1 MKKYGYTAIICAA
14 AMMLAASGCKSEE
27 IAATTTPAE
36 TIPAET
42 SEVTAPAAAP
52 AGTDDTTAPAS
63 ETRAAETT
71 TVKETDTESPASEVT
86 TAAHTPDETFET
98 TVINGESVVVMTT
111 SSQAVTAA
119 VTTTTTAASSETT
132 KATTNATT
140 TKKEEVTEATNTQKA
155 VPDEGDIKLE
165 IISGADVITTKVAYI
180 SVKASYLGDDESC
193 FYLGEQYT
201 LEKLVDG
208 KWETIPFAD
217 DVCWLDIAYEVSQYS
232 QPTIT
237 VNLEKDT
244 YKVPLTPGKYHV
256 GISVSSVESR
266 DPIICFAEFEIVDSV
281 EEPEYE
287 LIETNGH
294 ERFII
299 DEIKEDRFE
308 CEMYFPLPLR
318 YSVLCDTSKYE
329 DFCVGDYIEVDYSEM
344 YMIDSEHFRVIPTS
358 IEFSDFMPDP
368 DVCYKPV
375 IYLYPQEETEVSVKL
390 DFNGR
395 LTITDPEY
403 GEGWTVTAKPD
414 GTLICEGREY
424 PYLFWEGKKNYELD
438 TSSGFCVRGRD
449 TAKFLAEKL
458 AYLGL
463 NESESREFM
472 EFWLSAMTGNEYNI
486 ITFAGKDYTDN
497 AKLDIAPS
505 PDTLIRVFMTYTPSS
520 CYVDIPEQ
528 TLEPAPERDGFT
540 VVEWGGCVTLTDNG

>member
-1 MKKYGYTAIICAA
+1 MKKYGYTALICTAAII
-14 AMMLAASGCKSEE
+14 LAASGCKSEE
-27 IAATTTPAE
+27 ITALTTPGVSMPGETSDVTVPAAASASTESTTLPAVETTPAE
-36 TIPAET
+36 TTTVSE
-42 SEVTAPAAAP
+42 SSEREVTSAPHIP
-52 AGTDDTTAPAS
+52 
-63 ETRAAETT
+63 E
-71 TVKETDTESPASEVT
+71 
-86 TAAHTPDETFET
+86 ETFET
-98 TVINGESVVVMTT
+98 IVMNGESFVVMTT
-111 SSQAVTAA
+111 SSQAATAA
-119 VTTTTTAASSETT
+119 VTTTTTAAASETT
-132 KATTNATT
+132 KATTDVTTAKDTEVSVTTNA
-140 TKKEEVTEATNTQKA
+140 VKA
-155 VPDEGDIKLE
+155 IPDANDFKLE
-165 IISGADVITTKVAYI
+165 IISGADVITKKVGYI
-180 SVKASYLGDDESC
+180 SVKASYLGDDDS
-193 FYLGEQYT
+193 FFIIGEQYT

-217 DVCWLDIAYEVSQYS
+217 DVCWLDIAYEVSRRS

-256 GISVSSVESR
+256 GISVTSDESR
-266 DPIICFAEFEIVDSV
+266 DPIICFAEFEIVDSDK
-281 EEPEYE
+281 EPEYE
-287 LIETNGH
+287 LVETNGH

-299 DEIKEDRFE
+299 DEIKKDCFE
-308 CEMYFPLPLR
+308 CEMYFPLPSR

-424 PYLFWEGKKNYELD
+424 PYLFWEGEKNYELD

-472 EFWLSAMTGNEYNI
+472 EFWLPAMTGNEYNI

-528 TLEPAPERDGFT
+528 TLEPAPEREGFT

>member
-1 MKKYGYTAIICAA
+1 MRKYGYTALICAA
-14 AMMLAASGCKSEE
+14 AMMLASAGCQSSE
-27 IAATTTPAE
+27 INAVTTP
-36 TIPAET
+36 ET
-42 SEVTAPAAAP
+42 SETVAAALPAPAASTANEEE
-52 AGTDDTTAPAS
+52 TTVA
-63 ETRAAETT
+63 AAEPATE
-71 TVKETDTESPASEVT
+71 VEETAVSYAPEVT
-86 TAAHTPDETFET
+86 SAAHEPGEPFET
-98 TVINGESVVVMTT
+98 TIIDGESIVVMTT
-111 SSQAVTAA
+111 STQAAETTVVTEETTVAKTTTD
-119 VTTTTTAASSETT
+119 VTTTPKATEIPETT
-132 KATTNATT
+132 
-140 TKKEEVTEATNTQKA
+140 VLQKA
-155 VPDEGDIKLE
+155 IPDDGDIELE
-165 IISGADVITTKVAYI
+165 LISGADVITTKVPSI
-180 SVKASYLGDDESC
+180 SVKVNYLADDDS
-193 FYLGEQYT
+193 FYIMSDRFT
-201 LEKLVDG
+201 LEKLVDN
-208 KWETIPFAD
+208 KWTEIPFSD
-217 DVCWLDIAYEVSQYS
+217 DYIWLESALEISKYS
-232 QPTIT
+232 QPTIE
-237 VNLEKDT
+237 VNLENDS
-244 YKVPLTPGKYHV
+244 YQVPITAGKYHV
-256 GISVSSVESR
+256 GINLVSPFSG
-266 DPIICFAEFEIVDSV
+266 DTAIYFAEFEIVDSDK
-281 EEPEYE
+281 EPEYE
-287 LIETNGH
+287 LVETNGH

-299 DEIKEDRFE
+299 DEIKKDCFE
-308 CEMYFPLPLR
+308 CEMYFPLPSR

-424 PYLFWEGKKNYELD
+424 PYLFWEGEKNYELD

-458 AYLGL
+458 AHLGL

-472 EFWLSAMTGNEYNI
+472 EFWLPAMTGNEYNI

-528 TLEPAPERDGFT
+528 TLEPAPEREGFT
-540 VVEWGGCVTLTDNG
+540 VVEWGGCVTLTNNG

>member
-1 MKKYGYTAIICAA
+1 MKKYGYTALICAA
-14 AMMLAASGCKSEE
+14 AIMLAASGCKSEE
-27 IAATTTPAE
+27 INAFTTPDVSMPGETSEVTVPAAASASTESTTLPAVETTPAE
-36 TIPAET
+36 TTTVSE
-42 SEVTAPAAAP
+42 SSEREVTSAPHIP
-52 AGTDDTTAPAS
+52 
-63 ETRAAETT
+63 E
-71 TVKETDTESPASEVT
+71 
-86 TAAHTPDETFET
+86 ETFET
-98 TVINGESVVVMTT
+98 IVMNGESFVVMTT
-111 SSQAVTAA
+111 SSQAATA
-119 VTTTTTAASSETT
+119 VLTTTTTTAASETT
-132 KATTNATT
+132 KATTDVTTAKDTEVSVTTNA
-140 TKKEEVTEATNTQKA
+140 VKA
-155 VPDEGDIKLE
+155 IPDANDFKLE
-165 IISGADVITTKVAYI
+165 IISGADVITKKVGYI
-180 SVKASYLGDDESC
+180 SVKASYLGDDDS
-193 FYLGEQYT
+193 FFIIGEQYT

-237 VNLEKDT
+237 VNLEDDT

-266 DPIICFAEFEIVDSV
+266 DPIICFAEFEIVDSDK
-281 EEPEYE
+281 EPEYE
-287 LIETNGH
+287 LVETNGH

-299 DEIKEDRFE
+299 DEIKKDCFE
-308 CEMYFPLPLR
+308 CEMYFPLPSR

-375 IYLYPQEETEVSVKL
+375 IYLYPQEETEVSVNL

-424 PYLFWEGKKNYELD
+424 PYLFWEGEKNYELD

-472 EFWLSAMTGNEYNI
+472 EFWLPAMTRNEYNI

-528 TLEPAPERDGFT
+528 TLEPAPEREGFT